1 MATITFLYRL
11 RPRSFVY
18 YGKIRL
24 RSVADEHAGLDR
36 VIRPVVLEGIRAYRA
51 AKGYTDLKDSEIQVG
66 VIGLSNWH
74 MEHCSEAE
82 REAFDF
88 YAVQQDNGSLRY
100 WMNGQEVVIP
110 AASST

>member
-1 MATITFLYRL
+1 MNTITFLYRL

-24 RSVADEHAGLDR
+24 RTVADEHAGLDR
-36 VIRPVVLEGIRAYRA
+36 IIRPMVLAGIHAYRS

-66 VIGLSNWH
+66 ILGLSNWSA
-74 MEHCSEAE
+74 EHCSDAE

-88 YAVQQDNGSLRY
+88 YAVQQADGSLSY
-100 WMNGQEVVIP
+100 WMNGQEVLV
-110 AASST
+110 AST